1 MDSTKGATVK
11 KRTIPWLF
19 ESSVQ
24 KFSQNPL
31 IWEKRT
37 ERYRYL
43 TYKEMQELVHQF
55 AAGLLKL
62 GIKKGDRIALIA
74 EGRTYWL
81 MSELGVLYTGAVS
94 VPISVKINELSDLK
108 FRLAHSGC
116 RMVMVSASQAQKIA
130 QVKPDLP
137 DLEKVILFDK
147 QENYEEDEILVDEI
161 LTLGKE
167 FLSEAQ
173 GKQKLD
179 EIWQSVDEDD
189 YATLM
194 YSSGTTADPKGVILS
209 HKNYVV
215 NAQQALSSVLDIPPY
230 YTTLLIL
237 PWDHAFAH
245 TVGLYTLI
253 HNGASMAA
261 VQSGRNQLETL
272 KNIPKN
278 IKEVRPH
285 FLLSVPALAKNFRKN
300 IEKAIREKGEKAE
313 KLFQHALKI
322 AYIYNAE
329 GWNRGQGFRKVYK
342 PLYKLYD
349 KILFRKIKENFGGRL
364 EFFIGGGAYLDIE
377 MQRFFYAIGIPM
389 FQGYGLTEAA
399 PIISSNS
406 PTHHKLGSSGKVLK
420 GIEIKICD
428 ENGKELPIGQKGEI
442 VIKGENV
449 MVGYWKNKEATEK
462 ALRDG
467 WLHTGDLGYLDK
479 DGYLYVLGREKSL
492 LIGNDGEKYSPEGIE
507 EAIIDHSPYI
517 EQIMLYNNQSPY
529 TVALLVPNKAALLD
543 WMRKHGYT
551 CLSEEGQC
559 AALKL
564 LESEISK
571 FKPGGKFEGLFPS
584 RWLPAAVAVL
594 GEGFT
599 EQNRLLNSTLKMV
612 RKRIVEYY
620 KNRLDYL
627 FTPEAKDICNA
638 QNRRIIQ
645 RLSVKGEEADE
656 LAQQTIQK

>member
-1 MDSTKGATVK
+1 MK

-19 ESSVQ
+19 ESSAV

-31 IWEKRT
+31 IWEKRGDQ
-37 ERYRYL
+37 YRHS
-43 TYKEMQELVHQF
+43 TYKEMQELIHHF

-74 EGRTYWL
+74 EGRNYWL
-81 MSELGVLYTGAVS
+81 MSELGVLYTGAIS
-94 VPISVKINELSDLK
+94 VPISVKINEMYDLK
-108 FRLAHSGC
+108 FRLAHSGA
-116 RMVMVSASQAQKIA
+116 RMVMVSGSQASKIA
-130 QVKPDLP
+130 QVKQDLP
-137 DLEKVILFDK
+137 DLEKIILFDQ
-147 QENYEEDEILVDEI
+147 QESYEEDEILIDEI

-167 FLSEAQ
+167 FLAENGNLQ
-173 GKQKLD
+173 LLEKT
-179 EIWQSVDEDD
+179 WQSVEEDD

-209 HKNYVV
+209 HKNYIV

-230 YTTLLIL
+230 FTTLLIL

-300 IEKAIREKGEKAE
+300 IEKAIRDKGSKVE

-329 GWNRGQGFRKVYK
+329 GWNRDKGFRKIYK

-349 KILFRKIKENFGGRL
+349 KILFSKIKENFGGRL

-420 GIEIKICD
+420 EIEIKICD
-428 ENGKELPIGQKGEI
+428 ENGNELPIGQKGEI

-462 ALRDG
+462 ALRSG
-467 WLHTGDLGYLDK
+467 WLHTGDLGYLDE

-517 EQIMLYNNQSPY
+517 DQIMLYNNQSPY

-543 WMRKHGYT
+543 WMHKNGYT
-551 CLSEEGQC
+551 CQTEEGQC

-564 LESEISK
+564 LESEINK

-620 KNRLDYL
+620 KNRIDHL
-627 FTPEAKDICNA
+627 FTPEAKNICNP

-645 RLSVKGEEADE
+645 RLSLKGEAADDLTE
-656 LAQQTIQK
+656 QTMQK